1 MARLYACI
9 IAREGTCDTA
19 NLIAVADRFSH
30 SVERMDGGVL
40 FDVSGLERLIGK
52 PEQVAASISAEAS
65 RQGIT
70 AGIAVAE
77 TPDAAILLAR
87 RSDGMVSTA
96 KQPDAFAQLPLADL
110 GIAND
115 TLAVFSELGIR
126 RVEDLLAVPADDLAG
141 RYGRDFD
148 DIMRR
153 AKQKGRRQLTPN
165 ISETDISWSFAP
177 DMPIEDFEQ
186 LIFVVNH
193 AMDGLFA
200 HVDRLAMSTEQIDV
214 RFGLDGGASR
224 GYEIKTSF
232 PTLDRSFWLRLIN
245 LRIGLDP
252 PASAIRSLTVTVN
265 FTRPRPVQRGLYSAA
280 RPEPESLLLTVNKL
294 KKLVGADEVGV
305 PQILDDR
312 KAKPFCLD
320 PETVPSGTDDA
331 TGPTPRGEI
340 IAFAYYRPP
349 ITAEVLVRE
358 HRIVFV
364 RTRRFAG
371 HVLRSSGVWRGSSHW
386 WDRLWRTQEWDI
398 EIEDHGIYRLSK
410 EGNEWFVV
418 GEYD

>member
-1 MARLYACI
+1 MGRLYACI
-9 IAREGTCDTA
+9 IARDGNGDAEIMTA
-19 NLIAVADRFSH
+19 IADRFSH
-30 SVERMDGGVL
+30 AVELIDGGVL
-40 FDVSGLERLIGK
+40 FDVSGLERLIGT
-52 PEQVAASISAEAS
+52 PEQVAASISSEAS

-115 TLAVFSELGIR
+115 TLAVFSEMGIR
-126 RVEDLLAVPADDLAG
+126 RVEDLLAMPTDEISA
-141 RYGRDFD
+141 RYGREFEKILD
-148 DIMRR
+148 R
-153 AKQKGRRQLTPN
+153 AKQKGRRVLTPN
-165 ISETDISWSFAP
+165 ISETDVSWGFAP

-193 AMDGLFA
+193 AMEGLFA

-214 RFGLDGGASR
+214 RFGLDGGTSR
-224 GYEIKTSF
+224 DYEIKTSF
-232 PTLDRSFWLRLIN
+232 PTLDRTFWLKLIN

-252 PASAIRSLTVTVN
+252 PPAAIRSVTVTVN
-265 FTRPRPVQRGLYSAA
+265 FTRPRPVQRGLYSAV

-294 KKLVGADEVGV
+294 KKLVGANEVGV
-305 PQILDDR
+305 PRLLDDR
-312 KAKPFCLD
+312 KARPFRLD
-320 PETVPSGTDDA
+320 PDAVPAGSDDA
-331 TGPTPRGEI
+331 SSPMPRGEK
-340 IAFAYYRPP
+340 IAFSYYRPP
-349 ITAEVLVRE
+349 ITAEVLVRDR
-358 HRIVFV
+358 RIVFV

-386 WDRLWRTQEWDI
+386 WDRSWRTQEWDI
-398 EIEDHGIYRLSK
+398 EVEDAGIYRLSK
-410 EGNEWFVV
+410 EGNEWFVI